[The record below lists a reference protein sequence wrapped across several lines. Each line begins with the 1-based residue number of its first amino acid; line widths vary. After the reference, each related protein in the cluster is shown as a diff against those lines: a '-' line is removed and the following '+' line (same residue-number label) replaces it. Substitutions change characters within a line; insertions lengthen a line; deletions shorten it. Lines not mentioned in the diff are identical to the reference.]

1 MLKRHVLS
9 HIADAYGL
17 HSSGQRADAVVN
29 CTGLLASKIGGV
41 QDKGVIPARGQ
52 IVVVR
57 NSPGAMFTVS
67 GTDDGP
73 DEVAYIMERAAGGG
87 TILGGTYQK
96 GSWESQPN
104 PNTAISIMKR
114 AIEREFSQNLSPS
127 HSH

>member
-1 MLKRHVLS
+1 
-9 HIADAYGL
+9 
-17 HSSGQRADAVVN
+17 
-29 CTGLLASKIGGV
+29 
-41 QDKGVIPARGQ
+41 
-52 IVVVR
+52 
-57 NSPGAMFTVS
+57 MFTVS

-114 AIEREFSQNLSPS
+114 AIECLCPSPCIYPLSP
-127 HSH
+127 